1 MAMTKPLSEQVRF
14 TQNGAGAV
22 ERLASEKLKEC
33 VSVKD
38 FGAVGDGVADDTA
51 AIQAA
56 CTAAKTIIFGA
67 SADNYRVT
75 GTITL
80 TSGTTLLMQGATV
93 TQATDQTPI
102 FNATGTDNVTI
113 TGGRFFGKSE
123 AAYTN
128 SPSSQAI
135 CIKASNVTDLMV
147 VGNRFENFW
156 YSPLM
161 CDVGGNRIEFSSNN
175 VKGPGSAVLGVD
187 INRRNTTGCTIIGAN
202 LRIVNNDIYDTAQ
215 GIIVG
220 QGSENVTIDGNVIHD
235 LINEHG
241 IYADTGI
248 RRLTI
253 SNNIIRSTGASGTG
267 LKVQCYNEFGVQ
279 PQNIAIT
286 GNVIDNTGADGILV
300 INVSTAP
307 TLTAVGVTIS
317 GNTVLNAGAY
327 AIDVRSAEDCLVVGN
342 TVVAPLQSG
351 VYWDRC
357 SNLTLADNYI
367 RGSVTSGMRDGGMSS
382 NGVVIKDNTIRNC
395 AIGHYVGDEY
405 GIFLNSGA
413 TNCVIDGNVISD
425 ANANMQY
432 GVYVS
437 PDINA
442 TLSIV
447 NNTVMQSTDG
457 ALRLNSTA
465 ALREY
470 RGNSWNGTVAATFSD
485 PLLPVVASAATLTL
499 PPAHDV
505 VEISG
510 TTTINNIAANGH
522 SGHRVTLLFQ
532 ATLTVARATGNI
544 ILNQSAG
551 NFVTTGNDTLTLISD
566 GVLWW
571 EVARS
576 AN

>member
-1 MAMTKPLSEQVRF
+1 MAMTRPISEQVTF
-14 TQNGAGAV
+14 TQEGAGAV
-22 ERLASEKLKEC
+22 ERLASEKLREWA
-33 VSVKD
+33 SVKD
-38 FGAVGDGVADDTA
+38 FGAVGDGVTDDTA

-56 CTAAKTIIFGA
+56 CTAAKTIIFGS

-80 TSGTTLLMQGATV
+80 TSGTTLLMLGATV

-123 AAYTN
+123 ASYTN

-135 CIKASNVTDLMV
+135 CIKASNATDLVV

-161 CDVGGNRIEFSSNN
+161 VDVGGNRIEFSSNN
-175 VKGPGSAVLGVD
+175 VKGPGSAVLGVAA
-187 INRRNTTGCTIIGAN
+187 NRRNTTGCTITGAN

-253 SNNIIRSTGASGTG
+253 SNNVIRATGASGVG
-267 LKVQCYNEFGVQ
+267 LKVQCYDEFGVQ
-279 PQNIAIT
+279 TQNVAIT
-286 GNVIDNTGADGILV
+286 GNVIDNTGSDGILV
-300 INVSTAP
+300 INTSAAP
-307 TLTAVGVTIS
+307 TLTTIGVTIS
-317 GNTVLNAGAY
+317 GNTVLNAGAH
-327 AIDVRSAEDCLVVGN
+327 AIDVRSADDCLVVGN

-351 VYWDRC
+351 IYWDRC
-357 SNLTLADNYI
+357 GNLTLADNYI
-367 RGSVTSGMRDGGMSS
+367 RGSVTSGMRDGGSSS

-395 AIGHYVGDEY
+395 ATGNSVGDEF

-413 TNCVIDGNVISD
+413 TNCVIDGNVMSD

-432 GVYVS
+432 GVYVI
-437 PDINA
+437 PNINSA
-442 TLSIV
+442 LSIV

-470 RGNSWNGTVAATFSD
+470 RGNNWNGTIAATYND
-485 PLLPVVASAATLTL
+485 PVLPVVASAATLTL
-499 PPAHDV
+499 PTAHDV

-510 TTTINNIAANGH
+510 TTTITAITANGH
-522 SGHRVTLLFQ
+522 SGRRVTLLFQ
-532 ATLTVARATGNI
+532 DALTVVRSAQI
-544 ILNQSAG
+544 VLNQSAG
-551 NFVTTGNDTLTLISD
+551 NFVTTGNDTLTLISNG
-566 GVLWW
+566 GVWL

>member
-1 MAMTKPLSEQVRF
+1 MAMTRPISEQVKF
-14 TQNGAGAV
+14 TQEGAGAV
-22 ERLASEKLKEC
+22 ERLASEKLLEW

-38 FGAVGDGVADDTA
+38 FGAVGDGVTDDTA

-56 CTAAKTIIFGA
+56 CTAAKTILFGS

-123 AAYTN
+123 ASYTN

-135 CIKASNVTDLMV
+135 CIKANNATDLVV

-161 CDVGGNRIEFSSNN
+161 VGVGGNRIEFSSNN
-175 VKGPGSAVLGVD
+175 VKGPGAAVLGVD
-187 INRRNTTGCTIIGAN
+187 ANRRNTTGCTIVGAN

-253 SNNIIRSTGASGTG
+253 SNNVIRSTGAYGVG
-267 LKVQCYNEFGVQ
+267 MKVQCYDEFGVQ
-279 PQNIAIT
+279 TQNVAIT

-300 INVSTAP
+300 INTSAAP
-307 TLTAVGVTIS
+307 TLTTIGVTIS
-317 GNTVLNAGAY
+317 GNTVLNARAY
-327 AIDVRSAEDCLVVGN
+327 AIDVRGADDCLVVGN

-351 VYWDRC
+351 IYWDRC
-357 SNLTLADNYI
+357 GNLTIADNYI
-367 RGSVTSGMRDGGMSS
+367 RGSVESGMRDGGSSS

-395 AIGHYVGDEY
+395 ATGNSVGDEF

-413 TNCVIDGNVISD
+413 ANCVIDGNVISD

-432 GVYVS
+432 GVYVI
-437 PDINA
+437 PNINS

-457 ALRLNSTA
+457 ALRLNSAA

-470 RGNSWNGTVAATFSD
+470 RGNSWNGTIVATYND
-485 PLLPVVASAATLTL
+485 PALPVVASAATLTL
-499 PPAHDV
+499 PTAHDV
-505 VEISG
+505 VAISG
-510 TTTINNIAANGH
+510 TTTITAITANGH
-522 SGHRVTLLFQ
+522 SGRRVTLLFQ
-532 ATLTVARATGNI
+532 GALTVVRSAQI
-544 ILNQSAG
+544 VLNQSVG
-551 NFVTTGNDTLTLISD
+551 NFVTTGNDTLTLISN
-566 GVLWW
+566 GVAWL